1 MKRMIRAAETD
12 ITFEDLAK
20 AVSDSFIETMDEND
34 FETFTDMKET
44 YWWTLDDIKDEI
56 DYIIRTAT
64 DEKAYIDELDRSDV
78 FIGGQDMKYRA
89 FAAMWQGNL
98 KKAGRY

>member
-44 YWWTLDDIKDEI
+44 YWWTFDDIKDEI

-64 DEKAYIDELDRSDV
+64 DERAYIDELDRTDV
-78 FIGGQDMKYRA
+78 FIGSKDMPYRQ
-89 FAAMWQGNL
+89 FANLWKSNL
-98 KKAGRY
+98 KKSNRY